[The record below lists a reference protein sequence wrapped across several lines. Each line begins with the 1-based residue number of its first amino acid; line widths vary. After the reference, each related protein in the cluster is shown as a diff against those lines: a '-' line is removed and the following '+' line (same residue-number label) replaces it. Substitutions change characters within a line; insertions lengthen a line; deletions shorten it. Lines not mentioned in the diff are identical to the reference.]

1 MGQMVIICPNKKCL
15 SNSAARAVVTIQIDL
30 VTKYTEIIMTIP
42 SSHLLIQTIIL
53 GLLVGGVYALM
64 SSGLT
69 LIFGVMRVINVA
81 HGAFLILGAYLTYW
95 LFQLTGLDPIVSIVL
110 TAPVLFL
117 IGWAVQRYVLS
128 RLENPERSSVLVTFA
143 LAITME
149 GLMGTFW
156 KTTLRSVKPEYAA
169 EVIKFMTY
177 RIPVTRLIGFAGALL
192 VLLILYL
199 ILYRTNLGRAIR
211 ATIQDRSAAQ
221 LVGVNVQ
228 AVSALTFG
236 IGIATAA
243 VGGSLLSMIYSFN
256 ASSQTDWITRVLS
269 IIVLGGMGSLP
280 GAFIAALIL
289 GVMEQLT
296 AVTITLYWSPI
307 VFYLFLFLTL
317 IFRPQGLMGETVRE
331 KA

>member
-1 MGQMVIICPNKKCL
+1 
-15 SNSAARAVVTIQIDL
+15 VTL
-30 VTKYTEIIMTIP
+30 P
-42 SSHLLIQTIIL
+42 STHLLIQTIIL

-81 HGAFLILGAYLTYW
+81 HGAFLILAAYLTYW
-95 LFQLTGLDPIVSIVL
+95 LFQLTGLDPIVSIAL
-110 TAPVLFL
+110 TAPLLFGL
-117 IGWAVQRYVLS
+117 GWVIQRYVLS
-128 RLENPERSSVLVTFA
+128 RIENPERSSVIITFA
-143 LAITME
+143 LAVTLE

-156 KTTLRSVKPEYAA
+156 KTTIRSVKPEYAS
-169 EVIKFMTY
+169 EVLKILTY
-177 RIPVTRLIGFAGALL
+177 RFPVTRLAGFAAALL

-199 ILYRTNLGRAIR
+199 ILQRTNLGRAIR
-211 ATIQDRSAAQ
+211 ATIQDRNAAQ

-228 AVSALTFG
+228 MVSAVTFG

-243 VGGSLLSMIYSFN
+243 AGGSLLSMIYSFN

-269 IIVLGGMGSLP
+269 VIVLGGMGSLP
-280 GAFIAALIL
+280 GAFVAAIIL

-296 AVTITLYWSPI
+296 AVVVTLYWSPI

-317 IFRPQGLMGETVRE
+317 IFRPQGLMGEIVRE

>member
-1 MGQMVIICPNKKCL
+1 
-15 SNSAARAVVTIQIDL
+15 
-30 VTKYTEIIMTIP
+30 MTIP

-95 LFQLTGLDPIVSIVL
+95 LFQLTGLDPILSIFL
-110 TAPVLFL
+110 TAPILFV
-117 IGWAVQRYVLS
+117 IGWGVQRYVLS
-128 RLENPERSSVLVTFA
+128 RLENPEKSSVLVTFA

-149 GLMGTFW
+149 GLMGTLW
-156 KTTLRSVKPEYAA
+156 KTTIRSVKPEYAS

-177 RIPVTRLIGFAGALL
+177 RIPVTRLIGFGSALL
-192 VLLILYL
+192 VLLILYY
-199 ILYRTNLGRAIR
+199 ILQRTNLGRAIR
-211 ATIQDRSAAQ
+211 ATIQNPSAAQ

-228 AVSALTFG
+228 VVSAMTFG

-269 IIVLGGMGSLP
+269 VIVLGGMGSLP
-280 GAFIAALIL
+280 GAFIAAIIL

-296 AVTITLYWSPI
+296 AVTVTLYWSPI

-317 IFRPQGLMGETVRE
+317 IFRPQGLMGEVVRE

>member
-1 MGQMVIICPNKKCL
+1 
-15 SNSAARAVVTIQIDL
+15 
-30 VTKYTEIIMTIP
+30 MTMP
-42 SSHLLIQTIIL
+42 STHLLIQVIIL

-81 HGAFLILGAYLTYW
+81 HGAFLILAAYLTYW
-95 LFQLTGLDPIVSIVL
+95 IFQSTGLDPIVSIAV

-117 IGWAVQRYVLS
+117 FGWGVQRYILS

-156 KTTLRSVKPEYAA
+156 KTTFRSVKPEYAS

-177 RIPVTRLIGFAGALL
+177 RIPVTRLIGFGAALL

-211 ATIQDRSAAQ
+211 ATIQDRNAAQ

-228 AVSALTFG
+228 SVSALTFG

-243 VGGSLLSMIYSFN
+243 VGGSLLSMIYPFN

-289 GVMEQLT
+289 GMMEQLT
-296 AVTITLYWSPI
+296 AVIITLYWSPI

>member
-1 MGQMVIICPNKKCL
+1 
-15 SNSAARAVVTIQIDL
+15 
-30 VTKYTEIIMTIP
+30 MTIP

-81 HGAFLILGAYLTYW
+81 HGAFLILAAYLTYW
-95 LFQLTGLDPIVSIVL
+95 LFQLTGLDPILSIVF

-117 IGWAVQRYVLS
+117 IGWGVQRYVLS

-156 KTTLRSVKPEYAA
+156 KTTIRSVKPEYAS

-177 RIPVTRLIGFAGALL
+177 RIPVTRLIGFGLALL
-192 VLLILYL
+192 VLLILYF
-199 ILYRTNLGRAIR
+199 ILQHTNLGRAIR
-211 ATIQDRSAAQ
+211 ATIQDRGAAQ
-221 LVGVNVQ
+221 LVGVNVHV
-228 AVSALTFG
+228 VSAMTFG

-280 GAFIAALIL
+280 GAFIAAIIL

-317 IFRPQGLMGETVRE
+317 IIRPQGLMGEIVRE

>member
-1 MGQMVIICPNKKCL
+1 
-15 SNSAARAVVTIQIDL
+15 
-30 VTKYTEIIMTIP
+30 MTIP
-42 SSHLLIQTIIL
+42 STHLLIQTIIL
-53 GLLVGGVYALM
+53 GLLIGGVYALM

-95 LFQLTGLDPIVSIVL
+95 IFQFTGLDPIVSIVL

-117 IGWAVQRYVLS
+117 IGWGVQRYILS

-156 KTTLRSVKPEYAA
+156 KTTFRSVKPEYVN
-169 EVIKFMTY
+169 EVIKFATY
-177 RIPVTRLIGFAGALL
+177 RIPVTRLIGFGSAFL
-192 VLLILYL
+192 VLLILYI
-199 ILYRTNLGRAIR
+199 ILQRTNLGRAIR
-211 ATIQDRSAAQ
+211 ATIQDRNAAQ

-228 AVSALTFG
+228 SVSALTFG

-243 VGGSLLSMIYSFN
+243 VGGSLLSMIYPFN

-280 GAFIAALIL
+280 GAFIGALIL

-296 AVTITLYWSPI
+296 AVTVTLYWSPI